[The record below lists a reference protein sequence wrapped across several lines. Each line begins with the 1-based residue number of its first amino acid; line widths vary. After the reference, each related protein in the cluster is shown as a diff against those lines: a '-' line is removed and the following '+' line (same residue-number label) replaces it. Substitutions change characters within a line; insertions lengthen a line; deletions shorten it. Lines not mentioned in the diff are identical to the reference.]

1 MKHLLAS
8 VLLLTAFPGLSWS
21 ASGPAFPIVEITAA
35 DIQTLVGIHSS
46 QISILGFHLGMSRQ
60 KAEATLAHS
69 ETLLAFQDAWNPTR
83 IYVYERT
90 PAGEKGAALLYL
102 IWDGIDESL
111 RRITVF
117 QGFRRYLPANF
128 KRLLTMEAIDNTS
141 EFKKRFIGYPNR
153 SKVTLDGGSKMDL
166 KHTTYYYDDI
176 GLEITHQHFKNEEQ
190 VVFAFVIP

>member
-128 KRLLTMEAIDNTS
+128 KRLLTMEAIDNTFEGHTRWRLKNGPETHNLLLRRYRTRDHTS
-141 EFKKRFIGYPNR
+141 TFQKRGTGRFRVRDPLA
-153 SKVTLDGGSKMDL
+153 SP
-166 KHTTYYYDDI
+166 
-176 GLEITHQHFKNEEQ
+176 
-190 VVFAFVIP
+190 IPL